1 MKISYILR
9 LLLGVLFIY
18 ASIDKIKSPEKFLK
32 ILYNYQLI
40 PHILL
45 NPTAVILPWLECI
58 VGISL
63 ITGIFLEGGV
73 IWANLLLI
81 IFFLALLID
90 FLKGMNINCGCFNL
104 SEDPSAQ
111 HNMLW
116 YLLRDL
122 FLMLIAMYIG
132 WDLFKKKK
140 GGCRDEGSHNRKHR
154 DAWK

>member
-32 ILYNYQLI
+32 ILYNYQLL
-40 PHILL
+40 PYMLL
-45 NPTAVILPWLECI
+45 NPIAIILPWLECI

-90 FLKGMNINCGCFNL
+90 FLRGMNINCGCFNL
-104 SEDPSAQ
+104 SQNPSAQ

-122 FLMLIAMYIG
+122 FLMSIAMYIG
-132 WDLFKKKK
+132 WDLFKKRK
-140 GGCRDEGSHNRKHR
+140 GGKNS
-154 DAWK
+154 